1 MDRFLDKFGELVAQI
16 QRTKKES
23 YIFIDANINL
33 LDLDS
38 PSSQNYLNCI
48 FENGLLQGVFKATRF
63 QNNSHTLIDHILF
76 NNVLGD
82 ISTGSLVSEVS
93 DHFFS
98 FISTGSKENARQH
111 HKHIV
116 ARDFNPDSL
125 RAFKLDLESAEWE
138 PVYAS
143 NNIDV
148 AFDSFWDIYNET
160 FNRNAKDST
169 KMLIVKTNSC
179 QEAC

>member
-1 MDRFLDKFGELVAQI
+1 M
-16 QRTKKES
+16 
-23 YIFIDANINL
+23 
-33 LDLDS
+33 
-38 PSSQNYLNCI
+38 
-48 FENGLLQGVFKATRF
+48 
-63 QNNSHTLIDHILF
+63 
-76 NNVLGD
+76 GD

-116 ARDFNPDSL
+116 ARDFNPDSF

-160 FNRNAKDST
+160 FNRAFPLKRKRFNKNVKSKK
-169 KMLIVKTNSC
+169 KMILF
-179 QEAC
+179 